1 LEWALLYRAWHGQRL
16 IFESFRQIFLLENDG
31 IGGAG
36 CFYTDCTTFIGGF
49 IVLVSTS

>member
-1 LEWALLYRAWHGQRL
+1 MGLTVQGMVRAAVN
-16 IFESFRQIFLLENDG
+16 FRILPPNFPSRNDG